1 MLPLQ
6 EINIMEN
13 FFMNFEIKPETIVP
27 FIGLLESYERTIPE
41 GNEGRVIARIYVES
55 PGGEVQYTEALY
67 HFLKNSKYEYEFVVL
82 SAYSCALMLLIALN
96 PRNLVIHQGSS
107 GLTHLI
113 GLNVSTRDTKADNRF
128 FVAKRLEHLEES
140 NNQIIDVFK
149 HLLTKEELLL
159 HKQGEDVYLSS
170 TRLLGIFEK
179 INSTK
184 TIKDKVKKIFE
195 KPN

>member
-1 MLPLQ
+1 M
-6 EINIMEN
+6 
-13 FFMNFEIKPETIVP
+13 
-27 FIGLLESYERTIPE
+27 
-41 GNEGRVIARIYVES
+41 
-55 PGGEVQYTEALY
+55 
-67 HFLKNSKYEYEFVVL
+67 
-82 SAYSCALMLLIALN
+82 
-96 PRNLVIHQGSS
+96 
-107 GLTHLI
+107 THLI

-159 HKQGEDVYLSS
+159 HKQGEGVYLSS